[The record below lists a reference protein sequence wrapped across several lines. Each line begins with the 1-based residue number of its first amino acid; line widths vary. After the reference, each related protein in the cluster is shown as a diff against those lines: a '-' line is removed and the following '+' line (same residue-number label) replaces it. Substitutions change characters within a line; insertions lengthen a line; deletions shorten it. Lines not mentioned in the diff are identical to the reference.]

1 MERAK
6 LKVSSAAR
14 TAVGFRQSPTSRSR
28 PRTNSAIVTPQAR
41 VGKITPGS
49 IEPISL
55 CKSRKWP
62 CFPRSPT
69 RNPVRPIEPGDQGSH
84 ARLRNADP
92 SHVRI
97 NALSADLRRH
107 AGQKS
112 GSGKLG
118 GRGSH
123 RSRETPF
130 HRRASVL
137 PAGWGRNGPGLHGN
151 IGTRRPFPGSLR
163 CRWGTCHHRRHLAH
177 VEAIPK
183 ICRTQNVC
191 RVLRASCAT
200 SALSVGIHDPVS
212 LAAAATVVLGLA
224 SLLALAPAARAA
236 RAEPLA
242 ALRDEI

>member
-1 MERAK
+1 
-6 LKVSSAAR
+6 
-14 TAVGFRQSPTSRSR
+14 
-28 PRTNSAIVTPQAR
+28 
-41 VGKITPGS
+41 
-49 IEPISL
+49 
-55 CKSRKWP
+55 
-62 CFPRSPT
+62 
-69 RNPVRPIEPGDQGSH
+69 VRPIEPGDQGSH
-84 ARLRNADP
+84 ARLRN
-92 SHVRI
+92 
-97 NALSADLRRH
+97 DLRRH

-137 PAGWGRNGPGLHGN
+137 PAGWGRNGSGLHGN
-151 IGTRRPFPGSLR
+151 IGTRRPFPGCLR

-224 SLLALAPAARAA
+224 SLVALAPAARAA
-236 RAEPLA
+236 RPEPLA
-242 ALRDEI
+242 ALRDET